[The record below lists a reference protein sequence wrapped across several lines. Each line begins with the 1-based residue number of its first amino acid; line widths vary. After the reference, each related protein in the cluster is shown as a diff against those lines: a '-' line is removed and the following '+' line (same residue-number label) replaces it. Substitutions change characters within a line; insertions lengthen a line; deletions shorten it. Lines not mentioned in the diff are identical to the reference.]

1 MKKALLP
8 LAIAS
13 LLPTAAFADVI
24 VYGRANVTVQAVEK
38 FDTNYTEVAS
48 NASRIGVK
56 GSEVINDDLKVI
68 YQFEYQTKM
77 DDGGSSQTCSAT
89 SLTTEPATT
98 TTTCKVSGTQTFTQR
113 NIYVGLQGTGG
124 TLMAG
129 MFDTP
134 LKASQEKVDLFN
146 DLIGDLTFVLEG
158 EIRAR
163 NIVQYSTPAFANITL
178 NAAYI
183 ASEQDVENAVDGI
196 SASAVYNSKPFYF
209 ALAADQN
216 VKLASDQTVSAVDVD
231 LARAV
236 ARVTFGPVVLGAMY
250 EVYDNGVSDDD
261 EDGFLVSAQFNIND
275 EWALKAQTVQSD
287 MVKLGSESSSVGV
300 DYKMSKAAKLFGF
313 YTVIEDE
320 LTRDDKYLAVG
331 VELNF

>member
-13 LLPTAAFADVI
+13 LLPTAAFADVV
-24 VYGRANVTVQAVEK
+24 VYGRANVTLQAVEK
-38 FDTNYTEVAS
+38 SDTDYTEVAS

-68 YQFEYQTKM
+68 YQFEYQTRV
-77 DDGGSSQTCSAT
+77 DDGSASQTCTAT
-89 SLTTEPATT
+89 SVTTAPATT
-98 TTTCKVSGTQTFTQR
+98 TTTCKVSGQTFTQR
-113 NIYVGLQGTGG
+113 NIYVGLQGSGG

-134 LKASQEKVDLFN
+134 LKAAQEKVDLFN
-146 DLIGDLTFVLEG
+146 DLVGDITEVLEG
-158 EIRAR
+158 EIRAK
-163 NIVQYSTPAFANITL
+163 NIVQYSTPAFANITF

-183 ASEQDVENAVDGI
+183 ASEHDVADAVDGF
-196 SASAVYNSKPFYF
+196 SGSVAYNTKPFYF
-209 ALAADQN
+209 AVAADHN
-216 VKLASDQTVSAVDVD
+216 VKLASDQKASAVDVD

-250 EVYDNGVSDDD
+250 ELYDNGVADDE
-261 EDGFLVSAQFNIND
+261 EDGFLVSAQFNFTD

-287 MVKLGSESSSVGV
+287 MKMLGAESTSVGL

-313 YTVIEDE
+313 YTMIEDE
-320 LTRDDKYLAVG
+320 VTRDDNYLAVG